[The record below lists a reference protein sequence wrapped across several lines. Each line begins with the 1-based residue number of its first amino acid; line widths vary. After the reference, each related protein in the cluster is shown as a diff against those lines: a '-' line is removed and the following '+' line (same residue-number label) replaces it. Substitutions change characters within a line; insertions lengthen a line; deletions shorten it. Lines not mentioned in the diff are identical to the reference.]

1 MLQKFKITSW
11 AFILVLFGFSLMTV
25 SPVLAHNA
33 VAFDEGDHTYE
44 YEEAAVDDAEG
55 CKEALKLGQSL
66 VEEISASLKDKDATI
81 ADLQNQVSTLF
92 EKFVVQ
98 VDLIADLKWQ
108 LATAIALGG
117 EAPTGQDEVGRTQSS
132 PGLWSDE
139 AREHCSTSME
149 CNEYLKQF
157 TAKHLLVAYG
167 EEHVLDFLESKH
179 IGYNG
184 DKWEEVWPKHYTT
197 LAKIPYWLSSAYANT
212 IPYSLDLR
220 ESILVECQQFDFDC
234 LEDQADRAA
243 AWVLYLGNK
252 AECDNLPLCD

>member
-1 MLQKFKITSW
+1 MLQKFKITSC

-55 CKEALKLGQSL
+55 TKEALKLQI
-66 VEEISASLKDKDATI
+66 EEISASLKDKDATI
-81 ADLQNQVSTLF
+81 ADLQNQLSTAHS
-92 EKFVVQ
+92 ESEAQ

-108 LATAIALGG
+108 LATAIARGG

-139 AREHCSTSME
+139 AREHCSTSMNCRE
-149 CNEYLKQF
+149 HLKQF
-157 TAKHLLVAYG
+157 TAKHGLVDYG
-167 EEHVLDFLESKH
+167 EGYVRDFLYSKVT
-179 IGYNG
+179 GYNG

-212 IPYSLDLR
+212 IPYSLDLS
-220 ESILVECQQFDFDC
+220 EFIIVECQQFDFDC
-234 LEDQADRAA
+234 LLDQADRAA